1 MKLKQRIVVASIA
14 AALLFGGLSAYAQ
27 VKRPYRPGSV
37 WTMAFIRIKPGMD
50 TAYLNYI
57 ATTWKAE
64 QEAMKKEGLILSWK
78 VLTTEGHGTQDFNII
93 LMTEFKDLGT
103 MEANELKADA
113 LSQKISGDDQKQ
125 MQGYKDR
132 LEIREIIGDRLAR
145 EIVLEPRH

>member
-1 MKLKQRIVVASIA
+1 MKLNQRIVVASIA
-14 AALLFGGLSAYAQ
+14 ATLLVGGLSVYAQ
-27 VKRPYRPGSV
+27 VKRPYRPGTI
-37 WTMAFIRIKPGMD
+37 WTMAFIRMKPGMD

-64 QEAMKKEGLILSWK
+64 QEAMKKEGLIVSYK

-103 MEANELKADA
+103 MEANEVKADA
-113 LSQKISGDDQKQ
+113 LAQKISGDDQKQ

-132 LEIREIIGDRLAR
+132 AEIREIIADRLAR
-145 EIVLEPRH
+145 EIVLEPRP

>member
-14 AALLFGGLSAYAQ
+14 AALLVGGLSAYAQ

-103 MEANELKADA
+103 MEANEVKADA
-113 LSQKISGDDQKQ
+113 LAQKISGDDQKQ

-145 EIVLEPRH
+145 EIVLESRH

>member
-14 AALLFGGLSAYAQ
+14 AALLVGGLSAYAQ
-27 VKRPYRPGSV
+27 VKRPYRTGSV
-37 WTMAFIRIKPGMD
+37 WTMAFIRIKPGMN

-103 MEANELKADA
+103 MEANEVKADA
-113 LSQKISGDDQKQ
+113 LAQKISGDDQKQ

>member
-1 MKLKQRIVVASIA
+1 MKLKQRVVVASIA
-14 AALLFGGLSAYAQ
+14 AALLVGGFSAHAQ

-37 WTMAFIRIKPGMD
+37 WTMAFIRMKPGMD

-103 MEANELKADA
+103 MEANEVKADA
-113 LSQKISGDDQKQ
+113 LAQKISGDDQKQ